1 MNFKDEKAT
10 RAIIG
15 RTIKVTE
22 MQLHSADQE
31 LMALEEQ
38 RHAAKE
44 KVERLRRELDSLI
57 EIESYIP
64 KIDLHSVL

>member
-1 MNFKDEKAT
+1 MHFKDEPAT

-22 MQLHSADQE
+22 MQLYSADQH
-31 LMALEEQ
+31 LMALEQ
-38 RHAAKE
+38 QCISAKDE
-44 KVERLRRELDSLI
+44 VERLRRELDSLI

-64 KIDLHSVL
+64 KIDLYSYL